1 MRTTFRIFGAIRHPR
16 WMESLVTKLLKN
28 ATKFLPLPGGEGR
41 AEGGRK
47 FTLTFG
53 GGFGIIVIII
63 KIIRQLFR
71 QRIAPGA

>member
-1 MRTTFRIFGAIRHPR
+1 MRWIEFQITEFF
-16 WMESLVTKLLKN
+16 EN

-41 AEGGRK
+41 TEGERK

-53 GGFGIIVIII
+53 RGFGIIVVIIII